1 MSSETRARAAEDS
14 TAWMDRDNESSAL
27 LAGTGMR
34 IRPDQCLRL
43 GRLQQRVM
51 NDALHARTGRHIAVV
66 LYAITAP
73 SDDSGL
79 LFAQLQ
85 EFAIAQH
92 WRIDDVAI
100 DPCTAALAPED
111 RRGYTKACKR
121 ITSGYAHGIL
131 TFDRDTVSPGNT
143 EYENAL
149 HWLHQRLAFAAH
161 LPSADAARQ

>member
-1 MSSETRARAAEDS
+1 MSLQTRARAAEDR

-27 LAGTGMR
+27 LAGTGTR
-34 IRPDQCLRL
+34 VRPDQRQRL
-43 GRLQQRVM
+43 GWLQQRVM
-51 NDALHARTGRHIAVV
+51 NDALQAHSGKHIAVV

-85 EFAIAQH
+85 EFAVAQH
-92 WRIDDVAI
+92 WRIDAVAI
-100 DPCTAALAPED
+100 DPCTAALDPED

-121 ITSGYAHGIL
+121 IASGFAHGIL

-149 HWLHQRLAFAAH
+149 HWLHERMAFAAH
-161 LPSADAARQ
+161 LPSADAVRP